1 MFKVQRIVD
10 AFKFYTFSFE
20 LKMMSDQQNT
30 NELGSKDVK
39 KLLWQYSIPAIVG
52 TTATSLYNI
61 IDRIFIGN
69 GVGDLA
75 LSGLAITFPV
85 MNLLVAFG
93 ALVGAGASAMV
104 SIRLG
109 ERNRERAIA
118 TLCNALLLNLTLS
131 LMLLVSV
138 FFFLDPIL
146 FAFGASEDTLPFA
159 KDFIT
164 IILCGISFT
173 HIYFGLNNVMRASGY
188 PKKAMLT
195 TLITV
200 GVNVVLA
207 PLYIFVFG
215 WGIKGAAFA
224 TVCAQAVGATQV
236 LWHFSQEKHHVHFC
250 RKFFHFDF
258 SIVKEIFS
266 IGMSP
271 FFMNISASGVNLL
284 VNLSLKQH
292 GGDLAIGAFGVI
304 SAVLGIFAMMMFG
317 LNQGMQPIVGFNY
330 GAKQFKRVRKV
341 FKLTV
346 MVSTSICVVA
356 FIVGQGFPHLI
367 AQVFVQSEVMIDHV
381 VTGMRLCMLMF
392 PIVGFQM
399 TTSGFFQ
406 SIGKAKISV
415 FLTLS
420 RQLLF
425 LIPMLLIFPHFWGLN
440 GVWLSMSASDFLAA
454 VVTGAVLLWQLKKI
468 LPR

>member
-1 MFKVQRIVD
+1 MPDI
-10 AFKFYTFSFE
+10 
-20 LKMMSDQQNT
+20 QNT
-30 NELGSKDVK
+30 NELGTKDVK

-93 ALVGAGASAMV
+93 ALVGSGASAMV

-118 TLCNALLLNLTLS
+118 TLCNALLLNITLS
-131 LMLLVSV
+131 LILLVSV

-146 FAFGASEDTLPFA
+146 FAFGASADTLPFA
-159 KDFIT
+159 KDFIS

-188 PKKAMLT
+188 PKKAMMT
-195 TLITV
+195 TLVTV

-224 TVCAQAVGATQV
+224 TVCAQTVGATQV
-236 LWHFSQEKHHVHFC
+236 LWHFSQKNYYVHFC
-250 RKFFHFDF
+250 RKLFHFDL

-271 FFMNISASGVNLL
+271 FFMNICASGVSLL

-317 LNQGMQPIVGFNY
+317 LNQGMQPIAGFNY
-330 GAKQFKRVRKV
+330 GAKQFERVRKV
-341 FKLTV
+341 FNLTV
-346 MVSTSICVVA
+346 IISTGICVVA
-356 FIVGQGFPHLI
+356 FIIGQVFPHII
-367 AQVFVQSEVMIDHV
+367 AQVFVQSEVMIDYV
-381 VTGMRLCMLMF
+381 VNGMRLCMLMF

-425 LIPMLLIFPHFWGLN
+425 LIPMLLIFPHFWSLN
-440 GVWLSMSASDFLAA
+440 GVWLSISASDFLAA
-454 VVTGAVLLWQLKKI
+454 VVTGTVLLWQLKKI